1 MHFKN
6 AKVSTKI
13 LMIVAGLGF
22 SLALVSAISWFSLEM
37 TSSAAKRIEIA
48 AENIQRAARLDHDAL
63 DLNRNEFRL
72 AAMPDSFES
81 IREEIVHDET
91 EFEALLTELRA
102 HAPAESLATIDE
114 IEHAYD
120 TYVETIE
127 NNLHIAEAT
136 DFDMSEA
143 QARLLAAVDA
153 SVPQMARLEEYIA
166 EFAVHTQEEAL
177 HTAEEAQHK
186 AHFAEFLILAAG
198 IVSIVLG
205 MATAILVSRN
215 YIARPLQNV
224 VQGLTR
230 VASGELDHVVD
241 TDDRKDEIGELNA
254 ALQKFIRTSRER
266 MELIQQQELDSRQKL
281 ERAAEVQALTDKFQV
296 EIAEAITSLA
306 GAAEEMQATAVSMA
320 STAEETSAQ
329 TQSVSSVTT
338 QTASNVQS
346 VASASEEMY
355 AAVASVSEQMSR
367 GASVAAQAR
376 ERTGTTITQL
386 ETLSASAQAID
397 KILELITDVT
407 AQTKLLA
414 LNATIEA
421 VRAGEAGKGF
431 NVVALEVKALADQT
445 EQATQSVTR
454 QIQEIQHATAAIVQS
469 VTDIST
475 VVDEV
480 NEITTIVAS
489 STEQQVAST
498 GEISKNVAEAATGTS
513 HVAESLGMLE
523 HAAQTTASASVQVT
537 ATAEELAHQSM
548 NIKSRIDRY
557 LADVEAA

>member
-1 MHFKN
+1 MNFKN

-13 LMIVAGLGF
+13 LTIVAGLGA

-37 TSSAAKRIEIA
+37 TSSAAKRIELA
-48 AENIQRAARLDHDAL
+48 AENIQRAAQLDHDAL

-72 AAMPDSFES
+72 AAMPGAVES

-91 EFEALLTELRA
+91 EFASLLADLRA
-102 HAPAESLATIDE
+102 HASPESLATINE
-114 IEHAYD
+114 IEHAYE
-120 TYVETIE
+120 TYLATIE
-127 NNLHIAEAT
+127 TNLHVAEAT
-136 DFDMSEA
+136 EFDMSEA

-153 SVPQMARLEEYIA
+153 SVPQMAQLEEFIA
-166 EFAVHTQEEAL
+166 EFTAHTQEEAL
-177 HTAEEAQHK
+177 MTAEDAQHK
-186 AHFAEFLILAAG
+186 AHLAEFLILATG
-198 IVSIVLG
+198 LLSIALG
-205 MATAILVSRN
+205 MVTAVLVSRN
-215 YIARPLQNV
+215 YIANPLQKV
-224 VQGLTR
+224 VLGLTR
-230 VASGELDHVVD
+230 VASGELDHAID
-241 TDDRKDEIGELNA
+241 TDERKDEIGELNA

-266 MELIQQQELDSRQKL
+266 MELIQQQELDSRKKL
-281 ERAAEVQALTDKFQV
+281 ERAAEVQALTDKFQI

-329 TQSVSSVTT
+329 TQSVSSVTI

-355 AAVASVSEQMSR
+355 AAVASVSEQMTR
-367 GASVAAQAR
+367 GAQVAAQAR
-376 ERTGTTITQL
+376 ERTGATIAQL
-386 ETLSASAQAID
+386 ETLSASASSID
-397 KILELITDVT
+397 AILELITTVT

-445 EQATQSVTR
+445 EKATQSVTR
-454 QIQEIQHATAAIVQS
+454 QIQEIQQATAAIVQS

-475 VVDEV
+475 VVEDV

-498 GEISKNVAEAATGTS
+498 GEISKNVNEAAAGTS

>member
-1 MHFKN
+1 MKFRDL
-6 AKVSTKI
+6 KVSTKI
-13 LMIVAGLGF
+13 LTIVAGLGL
-22 SLALVSAISWFSLEM
+22 SLAMVSAISWISLEM
-37 TSSAAKRIEIA
+37 TSSAAKRIELA
-48 AENIQRAARLDHDAL
+48 AENIQRAAQLDHDAL

-72 AAMPDSFES
+72 AAMPGAVES

-91 EFEALLTELRA
+91 EFASLLADLRA
-102 HAPAESLATIDE
+102 HASPESLTTIDE

-120 TYVETIE
+120 TYVATIE
-127 NNLHIAEAT
+127 NNLHIAEGT
-136 DFDMSEA
+136 EFDMSEA

-153 SVPQMARLEEYIA
+153 SVPQMARLEEFIA
-166 EFAVHTQEEAL
+166 EFALLTQEEAL
-177 HTAEEAQHK
+177 HTAEEAQHL
-186 AHFAEFLILAAG
+186 AHLAEFLILAAG
-198 IVSIVLG
+198 ILSIVLG
-205 MATAILVSRN
+205 MATAIFVSRK
-215 YIARPLQNV
+215 YIARPLQTV

-230 VASGELDHVVD
+230 VASGELDHAVD

-266 MELIQQQELDSRQKL
+266 MELIQQQELDSRKKL

-454 QIQEIQHATAAIVQS
+454 QIQEIQQATAAIVQS

-498 GEISKNVAEAATGTS
+498 GEISKNVSEAATGTS